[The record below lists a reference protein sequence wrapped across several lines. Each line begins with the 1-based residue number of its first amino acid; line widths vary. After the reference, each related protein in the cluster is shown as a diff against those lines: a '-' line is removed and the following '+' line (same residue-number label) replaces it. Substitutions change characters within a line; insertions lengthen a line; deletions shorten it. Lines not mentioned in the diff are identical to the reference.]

1 MEEIWKRSRL
11 APEFEVSNYGRI
23 KNIETGRWAS
33 QFTLN
38 GYLATNRS
46 KKYTDSP
53 NQVKIFIHRLVAY
66 EFVEGYKEGL
76 VVNHIDGCK
85 TNNFASNL
93 EWVDRAANI
102 TECYNPNKVYTQ
114 DILDTIYNDM
124 RNNGLS
130 QKDIGIKYNISEC
143 YVGKLLYNNLHSKD
157 IDAIKYLYNSGI
169 YNIAELSS
177 IYKVDEKIIKNCIL

>member
-53 NQVKIFIHRLVAY
+53 NQVKMFIHRLVAY

-85 TNNFASNL
+85 TNNFAYNL

-102 TECYNPNKVYTQ
+102 NECYNPQKVYTQ

-157 IDAIKYLYNSGI
+157 IDVIKYLYNSGI

-177 IYKVDEKIIKNCIL
+177 IYRVDKKIIEKII

>member
-11 APEFEVSNYGRI
+11 APEFEVSNCGRI

-53 NQVKIFIHRLVAY
+53 NQVKIYIHRLVAC

-102 TECYNPNKVYTQ
+102 NECYNPNKVYTQ

-130 QKDIGIKYNISEC
+130 QKDIAIKYNISEC
-143 YVGKLLYNNLHSKD
+143 YVGRLLYNNLSSKD
-157 IDAIKYLYNSGI
+157 IEPIRLLYNNKLYSI
-169 YNIAELSS
+169 EELSS
-177 IYKVDEKIIKNCIL
+177 IYRVDKKIIEKII